1 MPADP
6 SIVVSGHVS
15 DLPFHPPA
23 TDDKRDAE
31 LAFVRLDKKIA
42 GSVTRVTTLETGL
55 TTANA
60 SIATNT
66 TNIATNT
73 TNVATN
79 TTNIATNTTNIATN
93 TTNIATNTTN
103 IATNTTNIA
112 TNTTA
117 LATKVDET
125 TIAPA
130 SVPNNAS
137 TGVVNVGWGIQA
149 SNSNYNLDVQDW
161 NASQMDAFFD
171 SQFYYI
177 HENILHLQTKINA
190 IITAIG

>member
-42 GSVTRVTTLETGL
+42 GSVTRVTTLEAGL

-79 TTNIATNTTNIATN
+79 TTNIGTNTTNIATN

-112 TNTTA
+112 TITTA

-125 TIAPA
+125 TIAAA
-130 SVPNNAS
+130 SVPYNAS
-137 TGVVNVGWGIQA
+137 TGVVTGGYGVATGTTYTYLNINDWN
-149 SNSNYNLDVQDW
+149 NSNLD
-161 NASQMDAFFD
+161 NFFD
-171 SQFYYI
+171 NQFFFI
-177 HENILHLQTKINA
+177 HQNILHLQTKINA

>member
-31 LAFVRLDKKIA
+31 LAFDRLDKKIA
-42 GSVTRVTTLETGL
+42 GSVTRVTTLEAGL

-60 SIATNT
+60 SISTNA
-66 TNIATNT
+66 TNIATNA
-73 TNVATN
+73 TNVAGN

-93 TTNIATNTTN
+93 TTNIATNASDLTSAVSTIN
-103 IATNTTNIA
+103 
-112 TNTTA
+112 TA
-117 LATKVDET
+117 LAAKVDET
-125 TIAPA
+125 TIASA
-130 SVPNNAS
+130 SVPNVAS
-137 TGVVNVGWGIQA
+137 TGVVNTGWGIQF
-149 SNSNYNLDVQDW
+149 SGSSYNLDVQDW
-161 NASQMDAFFD
+161 NNSQMDAFFD
-171 SQFYYI
+171 SQFFFI
-177 HENILHLQTKINA
+177 HENILHLQTKINQ

>member
-23 TDDKRDAE
+23 TEDKRDAE

-42 GSVTRVTTLETGL
+42 GSVTRVTTLETDL
-55 TTANA
+55 ATANA
-60 SIATNT
+60 NIATNT

-73 TNVATN
+73 TNVAAN

-93 TTNIATNTTN
+93 TTNIATNAANLTSEV
-103 IATNTTNIA
+103 NTINA
-112 TNTTA
+112 A

-130 SVPNNAS
+130 SVPYNAS
-137 TGVVNVGWGIQA
+137 TGVVNTGFGIPA
-149 SNSNYNLDVQDW
+149 SGSTYNLDVQDW
-161 NASQMDAFFD
+161 NASNLDNFFD
-171 SQFYYI
+171 TQFFFI
-177 HENILHLQTKINA
+177 HENILHLQAKINA

>member
-31 LAFVRLDKKIA
+31 LAFDRLDKKIA

-60 SIATNT
+60 SIATNA
-66 TNIATNT
+66 TNIATNAT
-73 TNVATN
+73 DVATN
-79 TTNIATNTTNIATN
+79 AANIATNVSNIATNVTNIATNASDLTSAVSTIN
-93 TTNIATNTTN
+93 
-103 IATNTTNIA
+103 
-112 TNTTA
+112 TA
-117 LATKVDET
+117 LAAKVDET
-125 TIAPA
+125 TIAAA
-130 SVPNNAS
+130 SVPNSAS
-137 TGVVNVGWGIQA
+137 TGVVNTGWGITYQ
-149 SNSNYNLDVQDW
+149 NSSYNLDVVDW
-161 NASQMDAFFD
+161 NNSQMDAFFD
-171 SQFYYI
+171 SQFFFI
-177 HENILHLQTKINA
+177 HENILHLQTKINQ